1 MEKIMNK
8 LILPLLLATAAFA
21 TPASA
26 NWFHNP
32 YQGINRNI
40 GSAPNPTPADIQE
53 MRLPQV
59 TKVEIPM
66 LNYTVVEPAK
76 DPNKTASAGT
86 PVNTPAQSGSANTVA
101 AASPS
106 R

>member
-1 MEKIMNK
+1 MIMSK
-8 LILPLLLATAAFA
+8 LVLPLLLATAAFA

-40 GSAPNPTPADIQE
+40 GSAPNPTPADIRE
-53 MRLPQV
+53 MRLPLV
-59 TKVEIPM
+59 TKTETPM
-66 LNYTVVEPAK
+66 LNYTVVEPSK
-76 DPNKTASAGT
+76 DSTKTASDT
-86 PVNTPAQSGSANTVA
+86 PLANAPAQGSTGAVA

>member
-1 MEKIMNK
+1 MNK
-8 LILPLLLATAAFA
+8 LIVPVLLVTAAFA
-21 TPASA
+21 TPVSA

-40 GSAPNPTPADIQE
+40 GSAPNPTPADIRE
-53 MRLPQV
+53 MRLPMV
-59 TKVEIPM
+59 TEQETPM

-76 DPNKTASAGT
+76 APNKVADATRQAS
-86 PVNTPAQSGSANTVA
+86 PATQGSAA
-101 AASPS
+101 PASSSS

>member
-1 MEKIMNK
+1 MNK

-53 MRLPQV
+53 MRLPQA
-59 TKVEIPM
+59 TKVETPM

-76 DPNKTASAGT
+76 DPNKTASAAT
-86 PVNTPAQSGSANTVA
+86 SANAPAQGAGTVPA
-101 AASPS
+101 AAPS